1 MAGQQVGIFK
11 VSSGLGEIEG
21 RDRDT
26 EIEGRDRDTE
36 IQRDREI
43 ERQRNKADNKNP
55 QQSRVAQLVKDKQ
68 KTLLVGAGIGVS
80 AAVVR

>member
-11 VSSGLGEIEG
+11 VSSGLG
-21 RDRDT
+21 

-55 QQSRVAQLVKDKQ
+55 QQSRVAQLVKDKL

-80 AAVVR
+80 AAVCR